1 MRGLKDMKLD
11 KDEEILGTVLTSL
24 IERRGGLCMTDEDF
38 ALYMEGRLNTEKR
51 SAIISHLVSC
61 RDCRERLTIPIPQ
74 FDVAKETA
82 SKEGLLSFLWRPVVL
97 APVAALF
104 IALLSFTLNIY
115 LKPQDVTEERLRGAN
130 LVALK
135 QLDITPGLLT
145 IIREGNEDELK
156 NELIKGLP
164 PDTKVSSVIIE
175 DMKRIRESKEG
186 DKITL
191 ILYSDGSLKV
201 KAER

>member
-1 MRGLKDMKLD
+1 MIGLKDMKFD

-24 IERRGGLCMTDEDF
+24 IERRGGICLTDEDF
-38 ALYMEGRLNTEKR
+38 ALYIEGRLNTEKR
-51 SAIISHLVSC
+51 RAIISHLVSC

-74 FDVAKETA
+74 FDVARETI

-104 IALLSFTLNIY
+104 IALLSFTLNLY

-135 QLDITPGLLT
+135 QLDITPSLLT
-145 IIREGNEDELK
+145 IIREGNEDVLK
-156 NELIKGLP
+156 NQLIKGLP
-164 PDTKVSSVIIE
+164 PGTKVSSVIIE

>member
-1 MRGLKDMKLD
+1 MIGLKDMKFD

-24 IERRGGLCMTDEDF
+24 IERRGGICLTDEDF
-38 ALYMEGRLNTEKR
+38 ALYIEGRLNTEKR
-51 SAIISHLVSC
+51 RAIISHLVSC

-74 FDVAKETA
+74 FDVARETI

-104 IALLSFTLNIY
+104 IALLSFTLNLY

-135 QLDITPGLLT
+135 QLDITPSLLT